1 MGLKSRSD
9 SCIVCGVLA
18 AAGLFFVLI
27 GCLAGRLQAQMQAEE
42 KAGGNSK
49 CYVCHAG
56 MKTEEITTGHLA
68 ADVTCDKCHG
78 SSIEHMQDE
87 MLMTEPDLL
96 FGRREVI
103 RMCMSCHNGHEKPEA
118 VEAFRKE
125 WAGRMRPNGRTIG
138 ADSVCTDCHGTHNI
152 ANQTGRE
159 AEAEQQAQW
168 ISAFNGSDLT
178 GWRAS
183 GSASWNVKGGRLIG
197 TPPSGTESETLWSE
211 AEYEDYLLV
220 VTFRAAWPIHAGIEV
235 RGGESKPGPRIEI
248 FQSDKRPQPSWRPQA
263 FTGSV
268 LAPGSGLILVNL
280 RGDLLDRD
288 GWNTISAKLEADR
301 VQVWLNGEEVGAV
314 RTGGPTKGKIGLYIE
329 KQAAGEAAE
338 FCVREVQIQKLN
350 PGKSAATER
359 K

>member
-1 MGLKSRSD
+1 MGSKSRSD
-9 SCIVCGVLA
+9 SCVLCGAFV
-18 AAGLFFVLI
+18 AAGLVFVVI
-27 GCLAGRLQAQMQAEE
+27 GCFAGRLRAEKQAEE
-42 KAGGNSK
+42 EASGGNSK

-78 SSIEHMQDE
+78 SSIEHMHDE

-96 FGRREVI
+96 FGRQEVI

-152 ANQTGRE
+152 ANQTGSK

-178 GWRAS
+178 GWQAS
-183 GSASWNVKGGRLIG
+183 GSASWNVKGERLIG
-197 TPPSGTESETLWSE
+197 TPPTGTESETLWSE

-248 FQSDKRPQPSWRPQA
+248 FQSDKPPA

-301 VQVWLNGEEVGAV
+301 VQVWLNGEEVGVV

-329 KQAAGEAAE
+329 KQTAGEAGE

-350 PGKSAATER
+350 PGK
-359 K
+359 

>member
-1 MGLKSRSD
+1 MGLQSRSD
-9 SCIVCGVLA
+9 SCVLCRVLV
-18 AAGLFFVLI
+18 AAGLVFVLI
-27 GCLAGRLQAQMQAEE
+27 GGFAGRLQAEKQAEE
-42 KAGGNSK
+42 KSGGNSK

-56 MKTEEITTGHLA
+56 MKTEEVTTGHLA
-68 ADVTCDKCHG
+68 ADVTCDECHG

-96 FGRREVI
+96 FGRQEVI
-103 RMCMSCHNGHEKPEA
+103 WMCMRCHNGHEKPEA

-138 ADSVCTDCHGTHNI
+138 ADSVCTDCHGTHNL
-152 ANQTGRE
+152 ANQTGSKV
-159 AEAEQQAQW
+159 EAEQQAQW
-168 ISAFNGSDLT
+168 ISAFNGRDLT
-178 GWRAS
+178 GWRPP
-183 GSASWNVKGGRLIG
+183 GSASWNVKGERLIG
-197 TPPSGTESETLWSE
+197 TPPSATESETLWSE

-220 VTFRAAWPIHAGIEV
+220 VTFRAARPIHAGIEV

-248 FQSDKRPQPSWRPQA
+248 FQSDKPQA

-280 RGDLLDRD
+280 RGNLLDRD
-288 GWNTISAKLEADR
+288 GWNTISAKLEGDR
-301 VQVWLNGEEVGAV
+301 VQVWLNGEEIGAV

-329 KQAAGEAAE
+329 KQASGQAGE
-338 FCVREVQIQKLN
+338 FSVREVQIQKLN
-350 PGKSAATER
+350 PGKEAAIEQ

>member
-1 MGLKSRSD
+1 MGLKSRID

-18 AAGLFFVLI
+18 AAGVFFVLI
-27 GCLAGRLQAQMQAEE
+27 GCLAGRLQAQIQAEE
-42 KAGGNSK
+42 KSGGNSK

-96 FGRREVI
+96 FGRQEVI

-138 ADSVCTDCHGTHNI
+138 ADSVCTDCHGTHNL

-168 ISAFNGSDLT
+168 IIAFNGRDLT

-183 GSASWNVKGGRLIG
+183 GNASWNVKGERLVG
-197 TPPSGTESETLWSE
+197 TPPTGTESETLWSE
-211 AEYEDYLLV
+211 SEYEDYLLV

-248 FQSDKRPQPSWRPQA
+248 FQSDKPQA

-280 RGDLLDRD
+280 RGDLLDRE

-329 KQAAGEAAE
+329 KQTAGEGGG
-338 FCVREVQIQKLN
+338 FCVREVQIQRLN
-350 PGKSAATER
+350 SGKQAAIEL

>member
-1 MGLKSRSD
+1 VGSKSRSD
-9 SCIVCGVLA
+9 SCVVCGVLVVV
-18 AAGLFFVLI
+18 GMVLVLI
-27 GCLAGRLQAQMQAEE
+27 GCVAGRLRAQMQAEE
-42 KAGGNSK
+42 KSGGNSK

-96 FGRREVI
+96 FGRQEVI

-118 VEAFRKE
+118 VEVFRKE

-138 ADSVCTDCHGTHNI
+138 ADSVCTDCHGTHNL
-152 ANQTGRE
+152 ANQTGSKV
-159 AEAEQQAQW
+159 EAEQQAQW

-178 GWRAS
+178 GWRPS
-183 GSASWNVKGGRLIG
+183 GSGSWSVKGERLTG
-197 TPPSGTESETLWSE
+197 TPPAGTESETLWSE

-248 FQSDKRPQPSWRPQA
+248 FQSDKPQA

-329 KQAAGEAAE
+329 KQGAGEAAE

-350 PGKSAATER
+350 PGKQAAIER

>member
-9 SCIVCGVLA
+9 SCIVCGVLV
-18 AAGLFFVLI
+18 AAGLVFVLI
-27 GCLAGRLQAQMQAEE
+27 GCLAGRLRAQMQAEE
-42 KAGGNSK
+42 KSGGNSK

-68 ADVTCDKCHG
+68 ADVTCDECHG

-96 FGRREVI
+96 FGHQEVI

-138 ADSVCTDCHGTHNI
+138 VDSVCTDCHGTHNL

-178 GWRAS
+178 GWRPS
-183 GSASWNVKGGRLIG
+183 GNVSWNVKDGRLVVTPLAG
-197 TPPSGTESETLWSE
+197 TGSETLWSE

-220 VTFRAAWPIHAGIEV
+220 VTFRVAWPIHAGIEV

-248 FQSDKRPQPSWRPQA
+248 FQSDKPQA

-288 GWNTISAKLEADR
+288 GWNTISAKLEGDR
-301 VQVWLNGEEVGAV
+301 VQVWLNGEEIGAV

-329 KQAAGEAAE
+329 KQAAGEAGE

-350 PGKSAATER
+350 PGKSAAIER